1 MPISPLVLRERPR
14 SAAALRRRIR
24 WWAVTAVLPLAL
36 VVTPAQAETGDREKP
51 INYSADAGDVN
62 YQTKIGTLT
71 GNVIITQGTLTIHAD
86 KVVLKQNPDNS
97 MSVSAF
103 GNPVT
108 FHQKR
113 DGVDE
118 YFDGFA
124 QRAEYDGSRQFLEL
138 FDRALLRRGQD
149 EIRSNYITYNAATEV
164 FKAEGREP
172 SPSAPANGST
182 GARVRGVFQPKSDT
196 LSGKGAKGAAPA
208 AGTPAVPD
216 PGQPAPKAGAAVGT
230 PLTLKPA
237 AELAPP
243 AAK

>member
-1 MPISPLVLRERPR
+1 MPLSPLVPLVPRPR
-14 SAAALRRRIR
+14 RFAGTARRHSLRRWAAAAL
-24 WWAVTAVLPLAL
+24 LPLAL
-36 VVTPAQAETGDREKP
+36 YAAAAAAEKGDREKP
-51 INYSADAGDVN
+51 INYSADSGDVN
-62 YQTKIGTLT
+62 YLTKIGSLV

-86 KVVLKQNPDNS
+86 RIVMKQNPDNS

-108 FHQKR
+108 FRQKR

-124 QRAEYDGSRQFLEL
+124 QHAEYDGAKEFLEL

-164 FKAEGREP
+164 FKAEGRAA
-172 SPSAPANGST
+172 SPAAPAEDGP
-182 GARVRGVFQPKSDT
+182 GARVRGVFQPKSDAAPA
-196 LSGKGAKGAAPA
+196 KGGKGAAPDGGKA
-208 AGTPAVPD
+208 
-216 PGQPAPKAGAAVGT
+216 APKAGAQSGA
-230 PLTLKPA
+230 PLALKPA
-237 AELAPP
+237 GEIAPP